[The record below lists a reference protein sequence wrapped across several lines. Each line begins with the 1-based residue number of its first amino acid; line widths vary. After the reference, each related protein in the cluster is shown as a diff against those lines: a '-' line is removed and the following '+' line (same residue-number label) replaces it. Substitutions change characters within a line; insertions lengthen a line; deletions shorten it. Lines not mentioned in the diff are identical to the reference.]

1 MPTMGRLTQRIHTMK
16 TFNATATT
24 YTKLNAIAQSI
35 QTGSH
40 ADTLAL
46 IDGLI
51 AFKTLEGKPAWVRE
65 MGKLKAIIQT
75 GKPAYPIFKLDGN
88 GKLPFAAFSSLPGV
102 TCPGAGTCLDWCY
115 SFKAWRYPA
124 AFARMAQNA
133 HLLRHNPQVIADAF
147 HAIPSD
153 IKTLRLY
160 VDGDFASVDDVRF
173 WMELIRAKPSLEVY
187 GYSKSFRELLAYNDT
202 LAYGQAWPKN
212 YILNLSGGHAHAL
225 HIVEEMRSLPI
236 TRGTFDAV
244 SIGRKVKASD
254 HGKPA
259 TNAAIRAKAGKVF
272 PCPGKCGS
280 CTPKGHA
287 CGSDRFR
294 NIPIVIAVH

>member
-1 MPTMGRLTQRIHTMK
+1 MK
-16 TFNATATT
+16 TKTFKTET
-24 YTKLNAIAQSI
+24 YSRLMAIAASI
-35 QTGSH
+35 QTGTNV
-40 ADTLAL
+40 DTIAL
-46 IDGLI
+46 IDDLI
-51 AFKTLEGKPAWVRE
+51 AFKTLEGKPAWIRE
-65 MGKLKAIIQT
+65 MGKLRDFIAGRVST
-75 GKPAYPIFKLDGN
+75 PWPIVKLDGN

-102 TCPGAGTCLDWCY
+102 TCPGAGDCLDWCY

-133 HLLRHNPQVIADAF
+133 WLMIYNPGAIVEAF
-147 HAIPSD
+147 HAIPHD
-153 IKTLRLY
+153 IQTMRLY
-160 VDGDFASVDDVRF
+160 VDGDFASSLDVRF
-173 WMELIRAKPSLEVY
+173 WMELIRTRPALEVY
-187 GYSKSFRELLAYNDT
+187 GYSKSFRELLAYNDM

-212 YILNLSGGHAHAL
+212 YLLNLSGGHAHDL
-225 HIVEEMRSLPI
+225 HIVDEMKSLPI

-244 SIGRKVKASD
+244 SIGRKVKSSD

-294 NIPIVIAVH
+294 GIPIVIAVH

>member
-1 MPTMGRLTQRIHTMK
+1 MKTK
-16 TFNATATT
+16 TFNPTATT
-24 YTKLNAIAQSI
+24 YIQLNRIAQSI

-40 ADTLAL
+40 ADTIAL
-46 IDGLI
+46 IDDLI
-51 AFKTLEGKPAWVRE
+51 AFKTLEGKPDWVRE
-65 MGKLKAIIQT
+65 MGKLKAFIAGDIT
-75 GKPAYPIFKLDGN
+75 APWPIFKLNGN

-124 AFARMAQNA
+124 AFARQVQNA
-133 HLLRHNPQVIADAF
+133 WLMIHNPQVIADAF
-147 HAIPSD
+147 HAIPNH

-160 VDGDFASVDDVRF
+160 VDGDFASVADVRF
-173 WMELIRAKPSLEVY
+173 WMELIRAKPSLDVY
-187 GYSKSFRELLAYNDT
+187 GYSKSFKELLAYHKV
-202 LAYGQAWPKN
+202 WPYWPSN
-212 YILNLSGGHAHAL
+212 YILNLSGGHAHG
-225 HIVEEMRSLPI
+225 IDTVEEMRALPI

-244 SIGRKVKASD
+244 SIGRKVKSSD
-254 HGKPA
+254 HGTRE
-259 TNAAIRAKAGKVF
+259 TNKAIRAAVSGNVF
-272 PCPGKCGS
+272 PCPGKCGY

>member
-1 MPTMGRLTQRIHTMK
+1 MPTK
-16 TFNATATT
+16 TFNTET
-24 YTKLNAIAQSI
+24 YSRLMDIAASI
-35 QTGSH
+35 QTGTN
-40 ADTLAL
+40 ADTIAL
-46 IDGLI
+46 IDNLI
-51 AFKTLEGKPAWVRE
+51 EFKTRENKPAWVRE
-65 MGKLKAIIQT
+65 MGKLKAFIAGDIT
-75 GKPAYPIFKLDGN
+75 APWPIFKHDGN
-88 GKLPFAAFSSLPGV
+88 GKLPFYCFSSLPGV
-102 TCPGAGTCLDWCY
+102 TCPGAGSCLDWCY

-133 HLLRHNPQVIADAF
+133 WLMIHNPQVIAESF
-147 HAIPSD
+147 HAIPHD

-160 VDGDFASVDDVRF
+160 VDGDFASVQDVSF
-173 WMELIRAKPSLEVY
+173 WMELIRARPTLDVY
-187 GYSKSFRELLAYNDT
+187 GYSKSFRELLAYHR
-202 LAYGQAWPKN
+202 AWPYWPKN
-212 YILNLSGGHAHAL
+212 YILNLSGGHAHDMPT
-225 HIVEEMRSLPI
+225 VEQMKSLPI

-244 SIGRKVKASD
+244 SIGRKVKSTD

-287 CGSDRFR
+287 CGSARFR

>member
-1 MPTMGRLTQRIHTMK
+1 MPTK
-16 TFNATATT
+16 TFTT
-24 YTKLNAIAQSI
+24 ETYSRLMDIAASI
-35 QTGSH
+35 QTGTN
-40 ADTLAL
+40 ANTLAL
-46 IDGLI
+46 IDQLI
-51 AFKTLEGKPAWVRE
+51 EFKTRENKPDWIRE
-65 MGKLKAIIQT
+65 MGKLKAFIAGDIT
-75 GKPAYPIFKLDGN
+75 APWPIFKLDGN
-88 GKLPFAAFSSLPGV
+88 GKLPFATFSSLPGV
-102 TCPGAGTCLDWCY
+102 TCPGAGSCLDWCY

-133 HLLRHNPQVIADAF
+133 WLMIHNPQVIAESF
-147 HAIPSD
+147 HDIPHD

-160 VDGDFASVDDVRF
+160 VDGDFASVQDVSF
-173 WMELIRAKPSLEVY
+173 WMELIRARPTLDVY
-187 GYSKSFRELLAYNDT
+187 GYSKSFRELLAYHRDWP
-202 LAYGQAWPKN
+202 YWPKN
-212 YILNLSGGHAHAL
+212 YILNLSGGHAHDL
-225 HIVEEMRSLPI
+225 HTVEEMKALPI

-244 SIGRKVKASD
+244 SIGRKVKSSD

-287 CGSDRFR
+287 CGSERFR

>member
-1 MPTMGRLTQRIHTMK
+1 MK
-16 TFNATATT
+16 TFTT
-24 YTKLNAIAQSI
+24 ETYSRLAAIAEAI
-35 QTGSH
+35 QMGSKLD
-40 ADTLAL
+40 AIKL
-46 IDGLI
+46 IDDLI
-51 AFKTLEGKPAWVRE
+51 QFKTRENKPAWVRE

-75 GKPAYPIFKLDGN
+75 GKPAYPVFKHDGN
-88 GKLPFAAFSSLPGV
+88 SKLPFFTFSSLPGV
-102 TCPGAGTCLDWCY
+102 TCPGAGDCINWCY

-133 HLLRHNPQVIADAF
+133 YLMRVHPDTIEAAFKDLPQGI
-147 HAIPSD
+147 
-153 IKTLRLY
+153 TLRLY
-160 VDGDFASVDDVRF
+160 VDGDFAHVADVRF
-173 WMELIRAKPSLEVY
+173 WMERLRARPDIAAY
-187 GYSKSFRELLAYNDT
+187 GYSKSFNELLAYHRDWP
-202 LAYGQAWPKN
+202 YWPKN
-212 YILNLSGGHAHAL
+212 YLLNLSGGHAHDLDTIEKMQA
-225 HIVEEMRSLPI
+225 LPI

-244 SIGRKVKASD
+244 SIGRKVKSSD

-287 CGSDRFR
+287 CGSERFR

>member
-1 MPTMGRLTQRIHTMK
+1 MQTK
-16 TFNATATT
+16 TFTTET
-24 YTKLNAIAQSI
+24 YTRLMAIAQSI
-35 QTGSH
+35 QTGTN
-40 ADTLAL
+40 ADTIAL
-46 IDGLI
+46 IDQLI
-51 AFKTLEGKPAWVRE
+51 AFKTRENKPAWIRE

-75 GKPAYPIFKLDGN
+75 GAPAYPIFKLDGN
-88 GKLPFAAFSSLPGV
+88 GKLPFAAYSSLPGV
-102 TCPGAGTCLDWCY
+102 TCPGAGSCLDWCY

-133 HLLRHNPQVIADAF
+133 WLMTHNPQVIAQAF
-147 HAIPSD
+147 RDIPSD

-160 VDGDFASVDDVRF
+160 VDGDFASVQDVSF
-173 WMELIRAKPSLEVY
+173 WMELIRSRPTLEVY

-202 LAYGQAWPKN
+202 LAYGQEWSKN
-212 YILNLSGGHAHAL
+212 YILNLSGGHAHAI

-244 SIGRKVKASD
+244 SIGRKVKSTD
-254 HGKPA
+254 HGKPS